1 MNLGKFQKKFK
12 ESFEGAKSIGQLYDA
27 GLEIIEELER
37 ALDTKNEGRRWIVGG
52 CGVNYPEL
60 SEEKKNE
67 YEQYELAV
75 KRYKDYGIE

>member
-1 MNLGKFQKKFK
+1 MNLGKFQQKFCD
-12 ESFEGAKSIGQLYDA
+12 SGPNHRDA
-27 GLEIIEELER
+27 LEIIEELER
-37 ALDTKNEGRRWIVGG
+37 ALDTKNEGRKWLIGG

-67 YEQYELAV
+67 YERYELAV